1 MSRSLSLFCPP
12 ELELLC
18 LSNIYYIYCIT
29 SVPIYIYIY
38 IYIHCTVLLLYILF
52 CSGKY
57 LRGSEYCT
65 LVLSVWILGPF
76 RYTSLPVFSALD
88 S

>member
-18 LSNIYYIYCIT
+18 LSNILYLLYYSCT
-29 SVPIYIYIY
+29 YIYIP
-38 IYIHCTVLLLYILF
+38 CTVLLLYILF

>member
-29 SVPIYIYIY
+29 SAPIY
-38 IYIHCTVLLLYILF
+38 IYIHCAVLLLYILF

-57 LRGSEYCT
+57 LRGSEHCT

-76 RYTSLPVFSALD
+76 RYKSLPVFSALD